1 MKFWKSPSFWTAIVA
16 IVAYCD
22 KEALN
27 GKWVYDDAGS
37 VIKNVVVSGKVPW
50 KEAFTR
56 DFWGSPMKEAQSHKS
71 FRPIT
76 TLTLKA
82 NYVYGMNK
90 AEPGAQYP
98 PTFEFH
104 VVNVLLHGLVTG
116 LITLAT
122 SFVFEND
129 TISQLI
135 VGFLFGL
142 HPVHAEVVSNI
153 TSRGELLMSAFHLIA
168 FLSFASCIQKRNEK
182 KNAFVSL
189 FGIYIV
195 PWLFMTLS
203 LFSKEQGATT
213 LMTLVLYDF
222 LKHHGNVVALLGK
235 LKAREREAWA
245 FFVRTIILA
254 IQTVAVA
261 IWRYILNGESSP
273 DFIFEQNPAGFS
285 EDRFTRAFSVT
296 WVYCLYIRDAI
307 YPFYLCPDWS
317 GLSIDLIES
326 ISDPRALGVLCLWYC
341 AAMSFWSMIVGQG
354 PAQNAKGQDN
364 LWNDNDV
371 RITNMAVWAFAF
383 CPFLLSSNILVVVGL
398 MKADRV
404 IYLPLFGFCI
414 FENLILKKFLIKNAK
429 TMPPV
434 FDTRRQREFWAA
446 YFILLFQ
453 LAVFCGK
460 THERNL
466 AWSDS
471 LRLWS
476 AAYAIN
482 PRSHHTMYNYGYEL
496 SIKQRYAEAE
506 AVMRPIGNARV
517 QGPSNTFVYA
527 MVLFNL
533 GRCEDA
539 NRFLDI
545 AFDVIDEKRAAAGVR
560 DTESSLLRTESNLLV
575 ARAHCEKDFYETG
588 RILYEAV
595 NTDPTNEYAVNLATE
610 QMKKIE
616 RYEAMRGNA
625 K

>member
-1 MKFWKSPSFWTAIVA
+1 MKFWKSPSFWTAIIA
-16 IVAYCD
+16 IVAYWD
-22 KEALN
+22 NDALN

-37 VIKNVVVSGKVPW
+37 VIKNVVVSGRVPW

-56 DFWGSPMKEAQSHKS
+56 DYWGSPMKEAQSHKS

-82 NYVYGMNK
+82 NYVYGMKK
-90 AEPGAQYP
+90 AGKDAKYP

-116 LITLAT
+116 LITQAS
-122 SFVFEND
+122 SFIFEND
-129 TISQLI
+129 IVSQLVI
-135 VGFLFGL
+135 GFLFGL

-153 TSRGELLMSAFHLIA
+153 TSRGELLMSVFNMIA
-168 FLSFASCIQKRNEK
+168 FLSFASNIQKR
-182 KNAFVSL
+182 KNKSGIGSFI
-189 FGIYIV
+189 GIYIV

-213 LMTLVLYDF
+213 LITLVLYDF
-222 LKHHGNVVALLGK
+222 IKHHGNVLALLK
-235 LKAREREAWA
+235 NLKARDSNAWA
-245 FFVRTIILA
+245 FVFRTMVLA
-254 IQTVAVA
+254 VQTVVVVL
-261 IWRYILNGESSP
+261 WRYILNGESSP

-296 WVYCLYIRDAI
+296 WIYCLYIRDAL

-317 GLSIDLIES
+317 GLSIDLIERS
-326 ISDPRALGVLCLWYC
+326 TDPRALGVVCLWYC
-341 AAMSFWSMIVGQG
+341 AAMSFWNMVVGDGSAKSSNAQG
-354 PAQNAKGQDN
+354 KLWDENAT
-364 LWNDNDV
+364 
-371 RITNMAVWAFAF
+371 RTTNMAVWAFAF
-383 CPFLLSSNILVVVGL
+383 SPFLLSSNILVVVGL

-414 FENLILKKFLIKNAK
+414 LENLLLKKLLIKNAE

-434 FDTRRQREFWAA
+434 FETRRQREFWAA
-446 YFILLFQ
+446 YFFLLFQ
-453 LAVFCGK
+453 LAAFCAR
-460 THERNL
+460 THERNI

-471 LRLWS
+471 LRLWG

-527 MVLFNL
+527 MVLYNL

-539 NRFLDI
+539 DRFIDI
-545 AFDVIDEKRAAAGVR
+545 AFDVIDEKREAGGVR

-588 RILYEAV
+588 KILYDAV
-595 NTDPTNEYAVNLATE
+595 QADPSNEYAINLATE

-616 RYEAMRGNA
+616 RYEAA
-625 K
+625 QKKS